1 MLCAVHDKVALER
14 TPISVNGVIISHDA
28 IAREVQHHPSARPV
42 AAWQSAARALVVRE
56 LLRQEA
62 MRLEIETEPE
72 PIDGGQR
79 ETEEEARIRG
89 LIAQEVT
96 TPEPD
101 EAECRR
107 YYEQNRQ
114 HFRTQT
120 TYEAAHILFAARQ
133 DDDEAYR
140 QAVYAAD
147 RVLAALKREPE
158 RFGDLAREHSSCSS
172 STQGGGL
179 GQITAEQTTPEFA
192 EALCALTEGQI
203 SDEPVKAPYGL
214 HIIRLD
220 RTIEGTILPFESVAE
235 RVANYLRESIIRRA
249 TGQYVARLV
258 SGAEIS
264 GLTLEGASEH
274 QVS

>member
-1 MLCAVHDKVALER
+1 MPCAVHDKALLER
-14 TPISVNGVIISHDA
+14 TPISVNGVIIAHDD

-62 MRLEIETEPE
+62 TRLGIDVEPE
-72 PIDGGQR
+72 PLEGGR
-79 ETEEEARIRG
+79 HETEEEARIRG

-101 EAECRR
+101 RATCRR

-114 HFRTQT
+114 HFRTET
-120 TYEAAHILFAARQ
+120 VYEVAHILFAACQ
-133 DDDEAYR
+133 DDAEAYA
-140 QAVYAAD
+140 QAAHAAD
-147 RVLAALKREPE
+147 RALAVLRQEPD
-158 RFGDLAREHSSCSS
+158 RFGDLAREHSSCPSS
-172 STQGGGL
+172 AQGGDL
-179 GQITAEQTTPEFA
+179 GQVTAGETTPEFA
-192 EALCALTEGQI
+192 QALCALTEGEI

-220 RTIEGTILPFESVAE
+220 RKIEGTILPFESVAD
-235 RVANYLRESIIRRA
+235 RVAHYLRESVMRRA

-258 SGAEIS
+258 SAAEIT
-264 GLTLEGASEH
+264 GITLEGASEH